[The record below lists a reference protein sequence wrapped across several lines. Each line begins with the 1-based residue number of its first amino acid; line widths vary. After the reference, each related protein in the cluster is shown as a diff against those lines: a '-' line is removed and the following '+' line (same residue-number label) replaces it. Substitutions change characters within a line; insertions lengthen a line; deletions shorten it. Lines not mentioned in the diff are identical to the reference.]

1 MYGTPTAAPG
11 PTGKEQELNSFTR
24 KIVLTVATAVML
36 GGVGGGA
43 ALATTSSNTASA
55 TTASTTRTV
64 STTNAA
70 NANSVPRCY
79 TQNLSADL
87 RGAELGPGNEVGF
100 ILTLTNEGQRS
111 CSLYGYP
118 GLGLEDFSHHTLP
131 SHTFWG
137 STVFDRDPGR
147 QLIVLSPGESAS
159 ASLAFV
165 TGTTRH
171 TVEAT
176 YLVVTPPNAYD
187 HLVLGP
193 FSRAMA
199 FPVYKGN
206 LYVTAMA
213 RHTPHP

>member
-1 MYGTPTAAPG
+1 
-11 PTGKEQELNSFTR
+11 LNSFTR

-36 GGVGGGA
+36 GGVGGAA
-43 ALATTSSNTASA
+43 ALASTSSNTASA
-55 TTASTTRTV
+55 TTTTSTATTTAST
-64 STTNAA
+64 A

-118 GLGLEDFSHHTLP
+118 GLGLEDFNHHTLP

-147 QLIVLSPGESAS
+147 QLIVLSPGETAS
-159 ASLAFV
+159 ASVAFV

-199 FPVYKGN
+199 FPVYEGN

>member
-1 MYGTPTAAPG
+1 M
-11 PTGKEQELNSFTR
+11 NSLTR
-24 KIVLTVATAVML
+24 KIVLTVTTAVML
-36 GGVGGGA
+36 GGVGAGA
-43 ALATTSSNTASA
+43 ALASSTNTVSSA
-55 TTASTTRTV
+55 NTTTASTTRTV
-64 STTNAA
+64 STTNTASA
-70 NANSVPRCY
+70 SSVPRCY
-79 TQNLSADL
+79 TNNLSADL
-87 RGAELGPGNEVGF
+87 RGAELGPGHEVGF

-118 GLGLEDFSHHTLP
+118 GLGLEDFGHHTLP

-165 TGTTRH
+165 TGTTKH

>member
-1 MYGTPTAAPG
+1 MYGTSTAAPG

-36 GGVGGGA
+36 GGAGGGA
-43 ALATTSSNTASA
+43 ALAASGSNTAASA
-55 TTASTTRTV
+55 TTTASTV
-64 STTNAA
+64 STTSA
-70 NANSVPRCY
+70 NQVPRCY

-87 RGAELGPGNEVGF
+87 RGAEFGPGNKVGF

-111 CSLYGYP
+111 CSLDGYP
-118 GLGLEDFSHHTLP
+118 GLGLEDFGHHPLP

-137 STVFDRDPGR
+137 PTFFDRDPGR
-147 QLIVLSPGESAS
+147 QLIVLSPGETAS

-165 TGTTRH
+165 SG
-171 TVEAT
+171 AT
-176 YLVVTPPNAYD
+176 KHAVDASYLVVTPPNAYD
-187 HLVLGP
+187 HLVIGP
-193 FSRAMA
+193 FSRSMA
-199 FPVYKGN
+199 IPIYRGN